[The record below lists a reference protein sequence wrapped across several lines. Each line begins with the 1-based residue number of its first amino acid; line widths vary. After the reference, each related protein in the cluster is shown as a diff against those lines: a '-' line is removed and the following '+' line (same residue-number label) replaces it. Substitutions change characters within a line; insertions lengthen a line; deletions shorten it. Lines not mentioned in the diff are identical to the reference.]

1 MPRGIPNKTA
11 ANGAGI
17 SKFEAVR
24 RALKELGSDAKP
36 LEIKDYIKKQFGIE
50 MDSQNVSNYKSTLKA
65 KSRRGPKHRAGST
78 PVTAQGG
85 FSLED
90 IQAVKE
96 VADRIGPDKVRQLA
110 EVLSR

>member
-1 MPRGIPNKTA
+1 MPRGIPNKTS

-17 SKFEAVR
+17 TKFEAVR

-36 LEIKDYIKKQFGIE
+36 LEIKDYIKKQFSIE
-50 MDSQNVSNYKSTLKA
+50 MDGQNVSNYKSTLKA
-65 KSRRGPKHRAGST
+65 KSRRGPKHRSGST
-78 PVTAQGG
+78 PVISQGG

-110 EVLSR
+110 EVLSG